1 MNNQNVDTGYSNYFK
16 VGLIPL
22 IILFLHKYLENILWP
37 LYMIPGYIIIVIYIL
52 PTIGII
58 ILVLSIIKDI
68 KLDNIKMVLVSILAI
83 FILLTPIL
91 NNTFRPKSTKII
103 NFNLSIYFDSIFK
116 LNKSNY
122 SNSNNEV
129 YEFELGKNKD
139 YRENY

>member
-1 MNNQNVDTGYSNYFK
+1 
-16 VGLIPL
+16 
-22 IILFLHKYLENILWP
+22 
-37 LYMIPGYIIIVIYIL
+37 
-52 PTIGII
+52 
-58 ILVLSIIKDI
+58 
-68 KLDNIKMVLVSILAI
+68 MVLVSILAI